1 MSWKDLKMSLKL
13 TVGFGV
19 VLLLLGALVV
29 WAISGV
35 QGIVRNAEEVIS
47 GNELRGDMV
56 QREVDHLNWANEVNA
71 LITDDSVHTLS
82 VETDPRKCAFGRW
95 YYGEGRKAAEEQVPQ
110 LKGVLTDIEQPH
122 THLHESAVRIAELY
136 TVVDE
141 GLGSFLHEKKTDHLA
156 WMHSVKDLLLNT
168 SLTGAAIITDPTQCS
183 LGKWLY
189 SDAVAQKRSQDAD
202 FDAAITPLYDPH
214 QQLHE
219 SVVTLLSMRRD
230 GSYAAAETYYYSDIS
245 GYAETTLEKIDG
257 LISWHESELASYNQ
271 ARTVFNT
278 DTKAALSEVQGYLG
292 QITDIA
298 AEHIMTDEVMLSQAD
313 QTRMMVLIMGITA
326 VVLGVL
332 MAVFITRG
340 IVNPIKKGIRI
351 VENVSKG
358 DLSIDV
364 DVRQKDEVGQLA
376 DAMQTMIDRLRQI
389 TGEIKEAA
397 ANVTSGSEAMSSS
410 SQQMSQ
416 GATEQAASAEEVSSS
431 MEEMASNIRQN
442 ADNAAQ
448 TEKMAQKAAQDAQEG
463 GSAVH
468 QTVTAMKEIAEKI
481 NIIEEIARNTNLLA
495 LNAAIEAARAGEHG
509 KGFAVVASEVRKLAE
524 RSQRA
529 AGEISELSVSSVDVA
544 EQAGKLLEEL
554 VPNIERTA
562 ELVQEISAA
571 SAEQTSGAE
580 QINKAIIQLD
590 QVIQSNASASEEMAS
605 MAEEL
610 SSQAD
615 SMNSTIAYFKLGRDS
630 ESGKRLS
637 GAQKNLPTETGG
649 SVPAGK
655 TPEPGRGATVK
666 KERKS
671 GSQQET
677 GITLQIEDRDGDF
690 EEF

>member
-1 MSWKDLKMSLKL
+1 MGWKDMRLSLKL

-19 VLLLLGALVV
+19 VLVLLGVLVV
-29 WAISGV
+29 WAITGV
-35 QGIVRNAEEVIS
+35 QGIVRDAEEVIS
-47 GNELRGDMV
+47 GNKLRGDMM
-56 QREVDHLNWANEVNA
+56 QREVDHLNWANDVNA
-71 LITDDSVHTLS
+71 LITDDSVHSLH
-82 VETDPRKCAFGRW
+82 VETDPRKCAFGQW
-95 YYGEGRKAAEEQVPQ
+95 YYGEGRRAAEAQVPQ
-110 LKGVLTDIEQPH
+110 LGEVLTAIEEPH
-122 THLHESAVRIAELY
+122 THLHESAVRIAQLY
-136 TVVDE
+136 TVVDAS
-141 GLGSFLHEKKTDHLA
+141 LGSFFREKKTDHLE
-156 WMHSVKDLLLNT
+156 WMSAVKDLLLNT
-168 SLTGAAIITDPTQCS
+168 ALTAEGIETDPTQCS
-183 LGKWLY
+183 LGRWLY
-189 SDAVAQKRSQDAD
+189 SDEVERKRTQDAG
-202 FDAAITPLYDPH
+202 FDEAVKPLYEPH
-214 QQLHE
+214 KQLHE
-219 SVVTLLSMRRD
+219 SVLTMLSMR
-230 GSYAAAETYYYSDIS
+230 GEGNYTAAETFYYSDIS
-245 GYAETTLEKIDG
+245 SYAEATLEKIDG
-257 LISWHESELASYNQ
+257 LISWHEAELASYNQ

-278 DTKAALSEVQGYLG
+278 DTRAALSEVQGYLA
-292 QITDIA
+292 QITGIA
-298 AEHIMTDEVMLSQAD
+298 AEHIMTDQVMLAQAD
-313 QTRMMVLIMGITA
+313 RTRMMVLVMGIAA

-340 IVNPIKKGIRI
+340 IVTPIKKGIRI
-351 VENVSKG
+351 VQTVSAG

-376 DAMQTMIDRLRQI
+376 DAMQNMIDRLRQI

-397 ANVTSGSEAMSSS
+397 VNVTSGSEAMSSS

-448 TEKMAQKAAQDAQEG
+448 TEKIAQKAAQDAQQG
-463 GSAVH
+463 GTAVH
-468 QTVTAMKEIAEKI
+468 KTVAAMKEIAEKI

-529 AGEISELSVSSVDVA
+529 AAEIGELSVTSVEVA

-571 SAEQTSGAE
+571 SAEQNSGAE
-580 QINKAIIQLD
+580 QINKAIMQLD

-615 SMNSTIAYFKLGRDS
+615 SMNNTIAFFKLGGDA
-630 ESGKRLS
+630 EKGKRLPS
-637 GAQKNLPTETGG
+637 PKRNLPSPGG
-649 SVPAGK
+649 AAG
-655 TPEPGRGATVK
+655 G
-666 KERKS
+666 RKS
-671 GSQQET
+671 AARQET
-677 GITLQIEDRDGDF
+677 GITLQLDDQDGDF